1 MLLMGTSQPH
11 LNSAL
16 AKSRYIARTPT
27 LNFPGEAH
35 MAGSM
40 FLLHSTKEVHGF
52 LFTFF
57 IPFIKCLCS
66 LDIHKSRTFFFY
78 LFVFLHHGFQN
89 QSNMEKT

>member
-1 MLLMGTSQPH
+1 MGTSQPH
-11 LNSAL
+11 LNSVL

-35 MAGSM
+35 MAGSI
-40 FLLHSTKEVHGF
+40 FLLHGTKEVHGF

-66 LDIHKSRTFFFY
+66 LDIQKPRTHFTFC
-78 LFVFLHHGFQN
+78 VFLQHSFQN
-89 QSNMEKT
+89 WSNMEKI